1 MISKETGAKNY
12 AASCAKELSD
22 IYKQINALEP
32 SPIRSENYLQQQ
44 LLVLYPLVFAFGLLL
59 FWVLLGYRGKS

>member
-1 MISKETGAKNY
+1 NY

-32 SPIRSENYLQQQ
+32 SAIRSENYLQQQ

-59 FWVLLGYRGKS
+59 LWVLLGYRGKS